1 MNRAEWQETPD
12 APLHSLP
19 SLSLRNKNKAKN
31 FRSFIG
37 KPLPPKIIFTDEV
50 AKGTPTQPPSETLR
64 LPSVDSQSVVSTL
77 ILATAEPQPAG
88 RIFPFL
94 IPPSSRPSLPP
105 NLFVTSVDVEGDLQR
120 PKKKK
125 KTQAAVR
132 CSAEAADYSYY
143 GSTRAGKETGRESMG
158 FETSVVL
165 DYGNDGYDTHVQTEH
180 PTQQHSRGK
189 GDTPFS
195 DIDIGNLEQSTN
207 ANWTTLRT
215 ITRDAQLNAGD
226 IVAYKCLGINP
237 MTFTPEN
244 LLTLAQVISLDPL
257 MGGKIVVRPLRPRT
271 EASFS
276 GRLDENVQGEE
287 IQDEEFELE
296 DVVERDWRFV
306 QEH

>member
-1 MNRAEWQETPD
+1 MNHAEWQETPD
-12 APLHSLP
+12 DPLHSLP

-64 LPSVDSQSVVSTL
+64 LPSVDSQPLVSTL
-77 ILATAEPQPAG
+77 ILAAVEPQPVG

-105 NLFVTSVDVEGDLQR
+105 NLFVTSVDVEADLQR

-125 KTQAAVR
+125 KTQAAVQ
-132 CSAEAADYSYY
+132 CSAGAADYSYY

-195 DIDIGNLEQSTN
+195 DIDIDNLEQSTN

-226 IVAYKCLGINP
+226 IVAYKVSTCSA
-237 MTFTPEN
+237 FF
-244 LLTLAQVISLDPL
+244 
-257 MGGKIVVRPLRPRT
+257 
-271 EASFS
+271 ASM
-276 GRLDENVQGEE
+276 L
-287 IQDEEFELE
+287 
-296 DVVERDWRFV
+296 
-306 QEH
+306 